1 MALKKFL
8 SLFFFFFSYQCL
20 HHNLLLFYSSLASKA
35 FFFFK
40 PFSVSNKMST
50 QLYSCSPPGV
60 GESWGDDRP
69 HDPSILPV
77 AGLCVTLP
85 LLSRQQNCT
94 CLCDNSRKTCD
105 IFTLS
110 SYLQSKHISAFT
122 TEHFHREAWN
132 RLEMDP
138 EHSLSFAGK
147 PPHSINW
154 DWTVS
159 CSDLDLSWSW
169 QCCGRDVLLCLS
181 LLHGSLWQKNL
192 SKILDILQI
201 NMHKK

>member
-1 MALKKFL
+1 MYFANGFKEISL
-8 SLFFFFFSYQCL
+8 SFFFSPTSAYTIIFCSSI
-20 HHNLLLFYSSLASKA
+20 LLLPQRL
-35 FFFFK
+35 FFFK

-154 DWTVS
+154 D
-159 CSDLDLSWSW
+159 
-169 QCCGRDVLLCLS
+169 
-181 LLHGSLWQKNL
+181 
-192 SKILDILQI
+192 
-201 NMHKK
+201 